1 MDRIIP
7 TADRARR
14 ALLIAGALLLAP
26 LAPVPGSALEVPF
39 LSGHVN
45 DQAGLLDHGQGHAL
59 EGRLAAFEARTGH
72 QVVVLTVPSLE
83 GEVLEDYSLRVAE
96 TWKLGRAEQDDGVL
110 LLIAKD
116 DRKLRIEVGYGL
128 EGQLTDVLCH
138 RIIDERIVPRFKE
151 GDFAQGVDDGVSAL
165 LGLLDGDPEAL
176 PEPSGSLFSGQTG
189 VKGILAA
196 VAVSLL
202 LLSVLG
208 LFSAMALITPGGGGW
223 FLYVFMIP
231 FNSLFPIALFGPRIG
246 GIFAITWI
254 VGGPILRLL
263 LPRTARGK
271 RWREKIGPMQW
282 RGGSSSSS
290 SRGWSSGSGGGGGYS
305 GGGGSFGGGGASGG
319 W

>member
-1 MDRIIP
+1 MDRIIR

-14 ALLIAGALLLAP
+14 GLLIAGALVLAT
-26 LAPVPGSALEVPF
+26 LAPVPGTALEVPF

-45 DQAGLLDHGQGHAL
+45 DQAGLLDHGQGRAL
-59 EGRLAAFEARTGH
+59 EERLAAFEARTGH

-83 GEVLEDYSLRVAE
+83 GEVLEDYSLRVVE
-96 TWKLGRAEQDDGVL
+96 TWKLGRAERDDGVL

-128 EGQLTDVLCH
+128 EGQLTDALSH

-151 GDFAQGVDDGVSAL
+151 GAFAQGVDDGVTAM

-176 PEPSGSLFSGQTG
+176 PEPSNSLFSGQTG

-208 LFSAMALITPGGGGW
+208 LFSAMAVATPGGGGW
-223 FLYVFMIP
+223 FLYFFMIP

-246 GIFAITWI
+246 GIFAISWI

-282 RGGSSSSS
+282 RGGSSSGSGG
-290 SRGWSSGSGGGGGYS
+290 GWSSGSSGGGGYS
-305 GGGGSFGGGGASGG
+305 GGGGSFGGGGASGS